1 MTQKDKI
8 SDIIK
13 NQKRELN
20 NWMETIKSKLKLQLN
35 NKINKVDIFL
45 IDKDWLDKYTKTFF
59 DYKDNLEIDEA
70 FLKFENIDNSKLS
83 KEINENSKF
92 YILNENCWLTLI
104 RDRNKEL
111 EIKFEGYFLNNILLL
126 IREAHFYFLYM
137 DSNIIKKAYLKIN
150 INNNE
155 NNNVKE
161 QIINLFKDNNYIID
175 NIKKYISTKDVKIFN
190 NTNLIIKEDNSI
202 FTYNNKVKGKNIDLK
217 YNKALSFNGIN
228 GKNLY
233 RKPNQIS
240 SNNKN
245 NYKLKAIKV
254 IDGNQKESEKEN
266 KKDIMNKINKI
277 PKNYCHKKLY
287 YKNDFNNNININNKN
302 NLENNNIKSK
312 RIKIEEKKK
321 IDFNYELNKEL
332 FDPETKIKRNI
343 SVQPKL
349 ILKSKLRKNFDMFP
363 NFFPNKTIE
372 KKSTPGLIGLSK
384 IEDSIPY
391 MNAILQCLSNIKN
404 LRIELLKNNIYEDL
418 NTNKTT
424 NKKISFAL
432 ADVLKNLWKNLDQRI
447 YKPNYFKNK
456 ISEINPNFNNKNY
469 GEPKV
474 LIRFLLDNIHNELNM
489 PKSNINLLNQKIYF
503 NMFKNNYED
512 KNNSIISREFN
523 GYLNTN
529 EICLN
534 CNYIANTY
542 FENFEILNFSMDDIR
557 KIKNNNCNSIN
568 YNDCFDYYDREK
580 YMTSYCCQFC
590 GKNIIKKSKFYYL
603 PQTLI
608 INFKYGG
615 RPEIEQNNFSFEYN
629 EFLDLKKY
637 LNLNL
642 NDSPFYYELI
652 GVICFL
658 KSNENEKHFVAFCKN
673 SENCKWYK
681 YNDDSVTLIS
691 FGEISI
697 NTIPYVMF
705 FSYIKT

>member
-8 SDIIK
+8 IDIIN
-13 NQKRELN
+13 NQKRELQIWN
-20 NWMETIKSKLKLQLN
+20 QTIRAGLQHQLN
-35 NKINKVDIFL
+35 NKINKIDIFL
-45 IDKDWLDKYTKTFF
+45 IDKDWLDKYSKTFF
-59 DYKDNLEIDEA
+59 DYKDNLKIEEA

-104 RDRNKEL
+104 RDRNIEL

-126 IREAHFYFLYM
+126 IREPHFYFLYM
-137 DSNIIKKAYLKIN
+137 DSNIIKKAYLKKN
-150 INNNE
+150 INK
-155 NNNVKE
+155 NNNIKD
-161 QIINLFKDNNYIID
+161 QIINLFKENNYIID
-175 NIKKYISTKDVKIFN
+175 NIEKYISTIVNKIFN
-190 NTNLIIKEDNSI
+190 NNNLIITKDNSI
-202 FTYNNKVKGKNIDLK
+202 FIYNNTVKGKINVLK
-217 YNKALSFNGIN
+217 HNKALSFNGN
-228 GKNLY
+228 NDKNIY
-233 RKPNQIS
+233 VKPNQIS

-266 KKDIMNKINKI
+266 KKDLMNKINKI
-277 PKNYCHKKLY
+277 PKNYCHKKQN
-287 YKNDFNNNININNKN
+287 YKSYFNNNINNNNN
-302 NLENNNIKSK
+302 NLKNNNIQSK
-312 RIKIEEKKK
+312 IIKVEEKKK
-321 IDFNYELNKEL
+321 KDFNYELNKEL
-332 FDPETKIKRNI
+332 FDSETRIKRNT
-343 SVQPKL
+343 SAQPKL
-349 ILKSKLRKNFDMFP
+349 VSKSRLRKKLDIFS
-363 NFFPNKTIE
+363 NFFPNKAVE
-372 KKSTPGLIGLSK
+372 KKSAPGLIGLSK

-391 MNAILQCLSNIKN
+391 MNAILQCFSNIKN
-404 LRIELLKNNIYEDL
+404 LRIELLKSNIYEDL

-456 ISEINPNFNNKNY
+456 ISEINPYFNNKNY
-469 GEPKV
+469 GEPKD
-474 LIRFLLDNIHNELNM
+474 LIKFLLDNIHNELNM
-489 PKSNINLLNQKIYF
+489 PKSNINLLNQKIYYF
-503 NMFKNNYED
+503 YMFKNNYED

-534 CNYIANTY
+534 CNYIVNTY

-557 KIKNNNCNSIN
+557 KMKNNNCNSIN

-580 YMTSYCCQFC
+580 YMTSYYCHLC
-590 GKNIIKKSKFYYL
+590 GKNIIKKSKLYYL
-603 PQTLI
+603 PPTLI

-615 RPEIEQNNFSFEYN
+615 RPEIEQNNISFEYN

-642 NDSPFYYELI
+642 NDSPSFYELI
-652 GVICFL
+652 GVICLL

-681 YNDDSVTLIS
+681 YNDDSVTLSS